1 MGRNTPDEKS
11 GRPSSESH
19 IRLSGLMSAELGADC
34 LWCHND
40 FGKRPANEDDV
51 YEWHYARD
59 KRFTSE
65 QEAVAW
71 HDANCP
77 VLQHSTAW

>member
-19 IRLSGLMSAELGADC
+19 MRLSFLMSAELGADC

-51 YEWHYARD
+51 YEWHYARE
-59 KRFTSE
+59 KRLLGTMR
-65 QEAVAW
+65 
-71 HDANCP
+71 
-77 VLQHSTAW
+77 TAPCSNTARLGNPALP